1 MENFHL
7 RFVIYH
13 YSFIIHHYK
22 MHASIQ
28 KNWDSLEAKR
38 LALFAKL
45 DKIPPSVLDKKPA
58 PDKWSV
64 NQTMLHL
71 IDAEAASLQYIQK
84 KMSFGTSAIPKAG
97 FRAAWRR
104 FLLRIIFWLPL
115 KFKAPA
121 HLASPPDT
129 LDYAELR
136 QQWATQRADYQR
148 LLASLDEK
156 LIGAELWK
164 HAIAGKMSIV
174 QMLDF
179 FEDHFDRHRGQAEL
193 GLRLYFCRSL

>member
-1 MENFHL
+1 
-7 RFVIYH
+7 
-13 YSFIIHHYK
+13 

-28 KNWDSLEAKR
+28 KNWDSLESKR
-38 LALFAKL
+38 LALFAQL

-71 IDAEAASLQYIQK
+71 IDAEAISLRYIQK
-84 KMSFGTSAIPKAG
+84 KMSFGTAAIPKAG

-104 FLLRIIFWLPL
+104 FLLRILFWLPL

-121 HLASPPDT
+121 HLAALPDT
-129 LDYAELR
+129 SNYADLR
-136 QQWATQRADYQR
+136 QQWTAQRADYQR
-148 LLASLDEK
+148 LLDNLEEN

-164 HAIAGKMSIV
+164 HAIVGKMSVV

-179 FEDHFDRHRGQAEL
+179 FEDHFDRHRGQIERTLAQVN
-193 GLRLYFCRSL
+193 